1 MKILIVGCGRV
12 GSRLA
17 EIYDTAG
24 HHVTVVDKSEEST
37 ERLPRDF
44 SGRFVKGVAL
54 DVDALE
60 QAGIAK
66 TEVFVAATPG
76 DNTNLVV
83 GQIAKDRFKVPCV
96 VVRCFDP
103 NRARFFSERGL
114 TTISPVS
121 LTVDKIHETI
131 SEYRGEAKKR

>member
-1 MKILIVGCGRV
+1 MSKFWRAVRQIDY
-12 GSRLA
+12 LA
-17 EIYDTAG
+17 
-24 HHVTVVDKSEEST
+24 VTSH
-37 ERLPRDF
+37 F
-44 SGRFVKGVAL
+44 S
-54 DVDALE
+54 D
-60 QAGIAK
+60 
-66 TEVFVAATPG
+66 
-76 DNTNLVV
+76 LVV

-114 TTISPVS
+114 NTISPVS